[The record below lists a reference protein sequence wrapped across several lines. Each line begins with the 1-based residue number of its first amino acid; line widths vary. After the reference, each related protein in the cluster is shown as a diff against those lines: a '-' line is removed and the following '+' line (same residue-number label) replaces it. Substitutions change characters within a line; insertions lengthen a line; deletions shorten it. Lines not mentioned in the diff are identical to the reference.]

1 MFIDDFDTQI
11 QSDEFEYEY
20 DEDFIYPMEPYDYHE
35 CDTTSFYYD
44 D

>member
-11 QSDEFEYEY
+11 QPDEFEY